1 VNIDPAP
8 SLRLWA
14 VTVDLAG
21 RQWRIPPLGAGV
33 WLGAIGGTYS
43 QIVPGLLELGG
54 DEQDALLDLMLAGQ
68 LRAEECH
75 AAARDA
81 IATVT
86 GMKWWA
92 AARLTSYL
100 MQEWGTLGGEVLRR
114 VDLERHSVGAV
125 LTVVYRTL
133 LENCKGEPER
143 QKLDFELTKVPPGVD
158 VEEMIDR
165 QAASDAFMA
174 LAAIDGD

>member
-1 VNIDPAP
+1 MNIDPAP

-14 VTVDLAG
+14 VMVELAG
-21 RQWRIPPLGAGV
+21 RQWRIPPHGAGV

-43 QIVPGLLELGG
+43 QIVPGMLELDS
-54 DEQDALLDLMLAGQ
+54 DEQDALLDLLMAGR

-100 MQEWGTLGGEVLRR
+100 IQEWSTLGGEVLRR
-114 VDLERHSVGAV
+114 VDMERHSVGAV

-133 LENCKGEPER
+133 LESCKGEQER
-143 QKLDFELTKVPPGVD
+143 QKLDFELMRVPPGVD
-158 VEEMIDR
+158 VEEMLDQR
-165 QAASDAFMA
+165 AASDAFMA
-174 LAAIDGD
+174 LAAVDGD